1 MKLSAESKIFL
12 WILLGTAF
20 FVGAAVWFFS
30 KPAKPVV
37 LSKETLI
44 PTDTYTKGGQNAS
57 VYLVEFSDF
66 QCPACAA
73 FTPTVETLTE
83 KYKDQLLFAYRHFP
97 LPQHEFA
104 RVAAYAAEA
113 AGREGKFWET
123 ASFLFKNQKNFS
135 DTFFSSYPAPTT
147 DIQKKVE
154 RDFADA
160 QKLNLKSTPSFFL
173 NGVLLTNLY
182 NTQDLVKAV
191 EKAIQNK

>member
-12 WILLGTAF
+12 WILLGTALLI
-20 FVGAAVWFFS
+20 GAAVWFFS
-30 KPAKPVV
+30 KPTKPVV
-37 LSKETLI
+37 LSRETLI
-44 PTDTYTKGGQNAS
+44 PSDTYTKGNQHAS

-73 FTPTVETLTE
+73 FAPTVDMLTE

-104 RVAAYAAEA
+104 KKAAYAAEA
-113 AGREGKFWET
+113 SGTFWDT
-123 ASFLFKNQKNFS
+123 ASYFFKNQKNFS
-135 DTFFSSYPAPTT
+135 DVFFASYPAPT
-147 DIQKKVE
+147 KEVMEKVE
-154 RDFADA
+154 RDLTDA
-160 QKLNLKSTPSFFL
+160 KKLNLKSTPSFFL

-182 NTQDLVKAV
+182 STNDLVTAV

>member
-20 FVGAAVWFFS
+20 FVGTAVWFFS

-44 PTDTYTKGGQNAS
+44 PNDAYTKGGQNAS

-73 FTPTVETLTE
+73 FAPTVDLLTE

-104 RVAAYAAEA
+104 KPAAYVAEA
-113 AGREGKFWET
+113 GGQEGKFWET

-135 DTFFSSYPAPTT
+135 EAFFASYPAPTKE
-147 DIQKKVE
+147 IMEKVE
-154 RDFADA
+154 RDLRDA

-182 NTQDLVKAV
+182 NTQDLVQAV